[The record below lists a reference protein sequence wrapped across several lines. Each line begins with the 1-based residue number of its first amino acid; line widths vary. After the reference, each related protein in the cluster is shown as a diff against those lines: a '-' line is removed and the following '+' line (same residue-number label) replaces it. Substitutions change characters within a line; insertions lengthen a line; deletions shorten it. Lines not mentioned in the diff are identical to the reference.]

1 MGESRG
7 KNSFH
12 TNLPEELLDF
22 DRCIYPLLMQDDLK
36 AWDEFYDHYSNR
48 LCFYF
53 GRKGVEKKD
62 QEDLVQQTMVVIF
75 RRLSAY
81 NPDLA
86 PFRSW
91 IYGIANR
98 VCISYLSDQSA
109 LLSIEKTGDE
119 DLDRAALEAGNP
131 FEKEETSIDDPRL
144 PKLKKALET
153 LPVKDQEI
161 LKLKVSRTGTW
172 DDLAQELKLGVSAVK
187 MRYFRAL
194 DKLEEAMKVTTTED

>member
-1 MGESRG
+1 MDEAGG
-7 KNSFH
+7 KTISH
-12 TNLPEELLDF
+12 TNIPGELLDF
-22 DRCIYPLLMQDDLK
+22 DRRIYPLLMQDDPQ
-36 AWDEFYDHYSNR
+36 AWNEFFDHYSDR
-48 LCFYF
+48 LCSYF
-53 GRKGVEKKD
+53 NKKGVEKRD
-62 QEDLVQQTMVVIF
+62 QEDLVQQTMCVVF

-91 IYGIANR
+91 IYGIANKVR
-98 VCISYLSDQSA
+98 IGYLRDHFA

-131 FEKEETSIDDPRL
+131 FEKEETSIDGPGL
-144 PKLKKALET
+144 SKLKKTLET

-194 DKLEEAMKVTTTED
+194 DKLKKAMKVTITED